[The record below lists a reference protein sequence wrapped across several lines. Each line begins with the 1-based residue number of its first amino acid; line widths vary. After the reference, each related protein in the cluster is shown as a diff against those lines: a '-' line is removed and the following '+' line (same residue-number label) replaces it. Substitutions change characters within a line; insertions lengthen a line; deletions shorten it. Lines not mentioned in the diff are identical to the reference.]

1 MNNNN
6 CITINLTSLSELSFI
21 LNNNKNKNNISRV
34 INDNFDFD
42 NTTNIIFVESA
53 DQAILIKQEIEFFNS
68 NNNNN
73 NNNNFVAEIL
83 LDDERLPYDNFLTQ
97 TNLLSQRFKILN
109 LLLQNKINVLIVP
122 ILAAFQRFSPLNFLA
137 ANSFQYK
144 VNDKFDLQSFNQ
156 QMQMANY
163 SRVNQVVSVGE
174 YAIRGS
180 IVDIFPMGSNNPFRL
195 DLFDDEIETIKIFDV
210 ETQRSIKNSNQK
222 NQQNKQNII
231 TEINLFPLNEFSLNA
246 DSCEIF
252 LQQFANIF
260 HEKDYKNSEIYQQIS
275 HLVNKKNSKSKVEND
290 YNFFAGIQSY
300 LPLFFENLNTATLFD
315 YLQSNANKSINFI
328 FTNCRNLQL
337 QIKNFIADLDKR
349 YNFLTVSGNKFLL
362 SPEYLYLTESEFFD
376 KLDNSQNN
384 KIFEILIK
392 NSPENLNLNSYN
404 LSINKQAKNQLQNL
418 QNCISNLCKNY
429 QNIHFLFCCQSQG
442 RQETLYNLLQQNNIA
457 NNPKN
462 IITVDNFDAFL
473 KHISKNKN
481 NKNNPTFA
489 ITTATIQHNF
499 YHFFHENLIIFF
511 DENTIFANVK
521 NQQTKQIKPQNKQNK
536 NNKNKDFSIADKLI
550 KNLSELHIGDAVVH
564 LQHGVGRFQ
573 GLVKLENNPNNLNS
587 PEFLEIL
594 YADNAKLF
602 VPISQ
607 LDLISRYSGADAEHT
622 PLHKLGSN
630 QWEKAKR
637 KAAEQAHDTAAELL
651 QLYAKR
657 SVQSGHAFDFD
668 WQIYNR
674 FCDTFEFSE
683 TADQNQA
690 IQAVLQDMQSAKPM
704 DRLVCGDV
712 GFGKTEVA
720 LRAAFCAVLAGKQ
733 VAILCPTTLLS
744 HQHYETFWQRFN
756 HQIVTQELQLPIKI
770 AELSSLSGNSK
781 KENQNLVEKIQNG
794 EIDIVIG
801 THKLISSKI
810 NFKNLGLIIIDEEHR
825 FGVRQKEQLKALRA
839 NVDVLTLTATPIP
852 RTLAMSMEG
861 LRDFS
866 VIATAPQKR
875 LAIKTFVL
883 QSNSEIIKEAILREL
898 KRGGQIYFVYND
910 VASMDLMLNKLNKI
924 LEDTAAKIL
933 MAHGQMPKSQLES
946 VMREFTNQ
954 RCNVLLCSTI
964 IETGLDNPHANTI
977 IIYKADK
984 FGMAQL
990 HQLRGRVGRSY
1001 HQAYAYLFI
1010 ENEFKHLT
1018 KQAQSRLEAIQ
1029 QSDDLG
1035 AGFYLAMH
1043 DLEIRGAGE
1052 VLGDNQSGAMQE
1064 IGFSLYT
1071 KMLKKAV
1078 DYLQNNGEVNGDLL
1092 NIYSYENV
1100 TEINLHTPTL
1110 LPENYCEDIHERLTL
1125 YKRLSDANSEDELIL
1140 LQEEFIDRFG
1150 KLPPAAQALIIYHKI
1165 KLLVSKLKINKID
1178 ITNNAITLQFTNDS
1192 FAENSVLSMPKI
1204 IQLLQA
1210 KNSQFKILN
1219 DSKSNKNSSQKL
1231 KYFCDVNQ
1239 GEILLN
1245 VYDKFLAIQNLIK
1258 KIIK

>member
-1 MNNNN
+1 M
-6 CITINLTSLSELSFI
+6 
-21 LNNNKNKNNISRV
+21 
-34 INDNFDFD
+34 
-42 NTTNIIFVESA
+42 
-53 DQAILIKQEIEFFNS
+53 
-68 NNNNN
+68 
-73 NNNNFVAEIL
+73 
-83 LDDERLPYDNFLTQ
+83 
-97 TNLLSQRFKILN
+97 
-109 LLLQNKINVLIVP
+109 
-122 ILAAFQRFSPLNFLA
+122 
-137 ANSFQYK
+137 
-144 VNDKFDLQSFNQ
+144 
-156 QMQMANY
+156 
-163 SRVNQVVSVGE
+163 
-174 YAIRGS
+174 
-180 IVDIFPMGSNNPFRL
+180 
-195 DLFDDEIETIKIFDV
+195 
-210 ETQRSIKNSNQK
+210 
-222 NQQNKQNII
+222 
-231 TEINLFPLNEFSLNA
+231 
-246 DSCEIF
+246 
-252 LQQFANIF
+252 
-260 HEKDYKNSEIYQQIS
+260 
-275 HLVNKKNSKSKVEND
+275 
-290 YNFFAGIQSY
+290 
-300 LPLFFENLNTATLFD
+300 
-315 YLQSNANKSINFI
+315 
-328 FTNCRNLQL
+328 
-337 QIKNFIADLDKR
+337 
-349 YNFLTVSGNKFLL
+349 
-362 SPEYLYLTESEFFD
+362 
-376 KLDNSQNN
+376 
-384 KIFEILIK
+384 
-392 NSPENLNLNSYN
+392 
-404 LSINKQAKNQLQNL
+404 
-418 QNCISNLCKNY
+418 
-429 QNIHFLFCCQSQG
+429 
-442 RQETLYNLLQQNNIA
+442 QQNNIA

-521 NQQTKQIKPQNKQNK
+521 NQQNKQNKNNK

-690 IQAVLQDMQSAKPM
+690 IQAVLQDMQSPKPM

-744 HQHYETFWQRFN
+744 HQHYETFWQRFH

-770 AELSSLSGNSK
+770 AELSSLSSNSK
-781 KENQNLVEKIQNG
+781 KETQNLVEKIQNG

-883 QSNSEIIKEAILREL
+883 QSNSEIIREAILREL

-910 VASMDLMLNKLNKI
+910 VASMDLMLHKLNKI

-933 MAHGQMPKSQLES
+933 IAHGQMPKSQLES
-946 VMREFTNQ
+946 VMRDFTNQ
-954 RCNVLLCSTI
+954 RGNVLLCSTI

-1110 LPENYCEDIHERLTL
+1110 LPENYCGDIHERLTL
-1125 YKRLSDANSEDELIL
+1125 YKRLSDANSEEELIL

-1192 FAENSVLSMPKI
+1192 FAENSILSMPKI